1 MKENKRFVP
10 AYKCVMCG
18 KFFIMDYWSSDDDK
32 RAADYI
38 GIGQNDY
45 RCEVVSA
52 SFNEREPVFS
62 LNSKNA
68 VAEGERAHIC
78 EDGSLGIGKLAG
90 MKCVAKREPTT

>member
-10 AYKCVMCG
+10 AYKCRMCG
-18 KFFIMDYWSSDDDK
+18 KIFIMDQWSSDDDK

-38 GIGQNDY
+38 GIGQDDY
-45 RCEVVSA
+45 RCEFVSA

-62 LNSKNA
+62 PNSKNA
-68 VAEGERAHIC
+68 LAEKEKAHIC

-90 MKCVAKREPTT
+90 MKCIVKDEPTE